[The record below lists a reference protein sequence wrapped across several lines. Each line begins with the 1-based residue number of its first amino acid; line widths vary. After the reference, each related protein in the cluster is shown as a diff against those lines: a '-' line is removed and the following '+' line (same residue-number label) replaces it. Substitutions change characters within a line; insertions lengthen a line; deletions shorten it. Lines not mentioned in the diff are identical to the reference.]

1 MAKEVVL
8 PRIRGYICTTAH
20 PGGCAHQVGRQIA
33 IARRDPATWGRG
45 KMLVLGASTGY
56 GMASRIAGAFGH
68 GMDTVGVFYERPA
81 TEQRTASAGWY
92 NSAAFHREA
101 HAAGL
106 HASSINGDAFSTEVL
121 ERTLAHLRDTVGP
134 LDVVVY
140 SLASPVRTDP
150 ETAVTYRSVLKTVGA
165 PITTKSVDLATDKV
179 LDMEIEAATPEE
191 IASTVAV
198 MGGTDMRRWVDAL
211 RREQLL
217 APGAKVVAYTYI
229 GPRVTYPV
237 YRSGTIGKAKEHL
250 EATARDLHEQ
260 LAADL
265 GGQCRVVVCKSVVT
279 QSSSAIPGVPLYMSI
294 LFKVMKAAGT
304 HEGPVEQMARLFEGH
319 LGPGRTPK
327 VDDEGFIRLDNLELR
342 PEIQH
347 EVGFRW
353 SAVETDNLRVLSD
366 YDGYQHYFRELF
378 GYDVP
383 GMDYNVPVETIV
395 PLE

>member
-20 PGGCAHQVGRQIA
+20 PGGCAHQVRRQIA
-33 IARRDPATWGRG
+33 VARRDPATWGGG

-56 GMASRIAGAFGH
+56 GLASRVAGAFGH

-81 TEQRTASAGWY
+81 SEKRTASAGWY

-101 HAAGL
+101 RAAGL
-106 HASSINGDAFSTEVL
+106 HASSINGDAFSNEIL
-121 ERTLAHLRDTVGP
+121 DQALAHIRDTVGP

-140 SLASPVRTDP
+140 SVAAPVRTDP
-150 ETAVTYRSVLKTVGA
+150 ETGVTHRSVLKTVGA
-165 PITTKSVDLATDKV
+165 PVITKTVDLATDKV
-179 LDMEIEAATPEE
+179 LDAEIESATPAEV
-191 IASTVAV
+191 ADTVAV
-198 MGGTDMRRWVDAL
+198 MGGTDMRRWVEAL

-217 APGAKVVAYTYI
+217 APGAKVVAYSYI

-250 EATARDLHEQ
+250 EATARDLNER

-265 GGQCRVVVCKSVVT
+265 GGQCRVVLCKSVVT
-279 QSSSAIPGVPLYMSI
+279 QSSAAIPGVPLYMSL

-304 HEGPVEQMARLFEGH
+304 HEGPIEQMVRLFDDYI
-319 LGPGRTPK
+319 GPGRAPT
-327 VDDEGFIRLDNLELR
+327 VDAEGFVRLDDLELR

-347 EVGFRW
+347 EVTFRW
-353 SAVETDNLRVLSD
+353 SAVETDNLRTLSD
-366 YDGYQHYFRELF
+366 YDAYHHHFRELF

-383 GMDYNVPVETIV
+383 GMDYHVPVETIV
-395 PLE
+395 PLD